1 MKKLCLLL
9 MLVLLLASCGSAQG
23 GQEAD
28 ASSGSGKKDQS
39 SEGAEAGT
47 ASPASLVDPAS
58 LSPEAGIFSKK
69 DLKSDYDASS
79 AGKIT
84 WDENAQTAGGG
95 MTAEGGRVLITE
107 EGTYILSGSSGN
119 GQVIVEIDKES
130 KVQLVL
136 AGVTL
141 KNPAGPCILVRS
153 ADKVIV
159 TLAPGSTNVLSD
171 GGAAYAE
178 DEKVSGVDAVI
189 YAADDLAING
199 KGSLSVKAG
208 YKHGIFTKNDLTIT
222 GGTIDVTAADR
233 GLTGKDSIKI
243 READITVNAGDDALQ
258 TSRLTKA
265 GKGFVY
271 IESGD
276 LTLTSGDDAIHAAT
290 ALVIAGGTV
299 DIPKCKEGL
308 EGAVIEIRA
317 GEVRIKAT
325 DDGINASYETAD
337 GESDKVQADTYI
349 GILGGIVSVDAN
361 GDGIDANGSIRFAGG
376 SVKVEGSVNDKFD
389 ALDPGTEM
397 TADGGTVLAFS
408 AKAPEIPFKDGQA
421 QPFLSETMDQAVP
434 AGTVVTVEDASGAVL
449 ISHTAQKEFR
459 HIVFSAPELAPGT
472 YTIRAGNAEKSVR
485 IG

>member
-1 MKKLCLLL
+1 MKKLCI
-9 MLVLLLASCGSAQG
+9 MIAIALLLASCGSAQG
-23 GQEAD
+23 GTGSD
-28 ASSGSGKKDQS
+28 ASSASGEKETSGS
-39 SEGAEAGT
+39 SEAGSV
-47 ASPASLVDPAS
+47 SPAGLIDPAS
-58 LSPEAGIFSKK
+58 LSPDAGIFSKK
-69 DLKSDYDASS
+69 DLQSAYDASS
-79 AGKIT
+79 AEKIT
-84 WDENAQTAGGG
+84 WNESAQAAGSGVS
-95 MTAEGGRVLITE
+95 AEGGRVLITE

-276 LTLTSGDDAIHAAT
+276 LTLTSGDDAIHAAS

-408 AKAPEIPFKDGQA
+408 AKAPEIPFRDGQA

-472 YTIRAGNAEKSVR
+472 YTIRAGNAEKTVR